1 MSPVRILDAE
11 QRVPLNVRI
20 PQELHR
26 AVQLYCLRH
35 NLMIRDFMTPTVA
48 EALARASKRPT
59 QRSKSALAQR
69 ARETA

>member
-26 AVQLYCLRH
+26 AVQLYCLKH
-35 NLMIRDFMTPTVA
+35 GLMIRDFMATVVA
-48 EALARASKRPT
+48 EALARASKGPR
-59 QRSKSALAQR
+59 RESK
-69 ARETA
+69 AR